1 MSRAW
6 SRRGLLAAGVIVVVG
21 GPTAVVLAADNGPSD
36 SSDSTDPSQGTP
48 TSSDDP
54 PASTESA
61 SRRTAEIE
69 RRDLVRTYDASGT
82 IGYGERTPLRI
93 ETGGTITDLPAV
105 GSTIDVG
112 APVCEID
119 GAPGPI
125 LLVGQRPMWRDVRA
139 GVDDGTDIAQLELD
153 LVLLGHADAAV
164 MAVDGEWDAETTAA
178 VKRWQESLG
187 RDETG
192 RVSRTDV
199 WFRPTGAVRVSSR
212 TAAIGD
218 EARGE
223 VLQVT
228 GVDRWVLLDLDA
240 DRADLVEV
248 DADVDVELVDGTIV
262 TGTVVDVADVATV
275 PTDPS
280 QSATV
285 AVRISVG
292 ASVDAPDESPV
303 TIHLVA
309 DARRDVLAVPVEAVV
324 ALSEGGYALEIAN
337 GGSTQLVGVE
347 LGRFA
352 DGWVEVDGEIEAGQT
367 VVTA

>member
-1 MSRAW
+1 
-6 SRRGLLAAGVIVVVG
+6 
-21 GPTAVVLAADNGPSD
+21 
-36 SSDSTDPSQGTP
+36 
-48 TSSDDP
+48 
-54 PASTESA
+54 
-61 SRRTAEIE
+61 
-69 RRDLVRTYDASGT
+69 
-82 IGYGERTPLRI
+82 
-93 ETGGTITDLPAV
+93 
-105 GSTIDVG
+105 
-112 APVCEID
+112 
-119 GAPGPI
+119 
-125 LLVGQRPMWRDVRA
+125 
-139 GVDDGTDIAQLELD
+139 
-153 LVLLGHADAAV
+153 V

-248 DADVDVELVDGTIV
+248 DAEVDVELVDGTTV

-275 PTDPS
+275 PSDPS

-292 ASVDAPDESPV
+292 AGVDAPDESPV

-324 ALSEGGYALEIAN
+324 ALSEGGYALEIGD
-337 GGSTQLVGVE
+337 GGSTRLVAVE

-352 DGWVEVDGEIEAGQT
+352 DGWVEVEGKIEAGQT